1 MRHGYDG
8 GSRTEQI
15 WEADVRD
22 IGWIGRRD
30 VMRLLG
36 AGGAA
41 LAAGLPERV
50 HAAATKNTLVL
61 GLDISDSIT
70 FDPAREAQYT
80 PPLTLTAAYE
90 SLITMT
96 PSDYLNVKP
105 TLASAWARTP
115 DGKGWR
121 FTMRP
126 GTKFNSGNPVT
137 VEDVKWSIERVINV
151 KDQPSQY
158 VANVDHVAIVD
169 PQTIDVMLKDPSQ
182 PLLTVLCGPNF
193 GVMERKVV
201 EAHGG
206 TAAPNAN
213 TEDKAT
219 QWLNQNS
226 AGAGPYTLTGWTRN
240 AQIMLTRNPH
250 YWRGLAPFEHVVLRH
265 MGDSATQL
273 LAIKRGDIDAA
284 FNLIP
289 EQVATLKGDAHVRV
303 EGLESLDFV
312 YMALTC
318 EPDFN
323 KALAVKEARQAVWYA
338 IDYDG
343 IIDSMLGGASI
354 RCASFIPIGLYGST
368 RETTKQFGYHQDL
381 DRAKQLLQKAGV
393 PDGFEFKLSYGDAAV
408 SGLSYSVLAQ
418 KLQSDLARVG
428 IKVNLDPM
436 DQVNLRTQ
444 YTTGK
449 STAVLTF
456 WNPSGVETDGWASAT
471 VQRVAKR
478 IHWTPPDDLV
488 KLVAQAASEADVEK
502 RSALYLEYEKA
513 MIDQAN
519 LIVLFQPIYQ
529 FAVRDAIRKFP
540 LTAAGWEVELFETS
554 T

>member
-1 MRHGYDG
+1 MTG
-8 GSRTEQI
+8 
-15 WEADVRD
+15 ADWRE
-22 IGWIGRRD
+22 IGWIGRRQ
-30 VMRLLG
+30 VLRLLG

-50 HAAATKNTLVL
+50 HAAASKTTLVL
-61 GLDISDSIT
+61 GIDISDSIT

-80 PPLTLTAAYE
+80 APMTLNAAYDA
-90 SLITMT
+90 LMTMS
-96 PSDYLNVKP
+96 PGDYLNVKP
-105 TLASAWARTP
+105 ALATEWARTP

-121 FTMRP
+121 FTLRQ
-126 GTKFNSGNPVT
+126 GAQFNSGNPVT
-137 VEDVKWSIERVINV
+137 ADDVKWSMDRLINL

-158 VANVDHVAIVD
+158 VANVARVEIPDPGHVDVILTD
-169 PQTIDVMLKDPSQ
+169 PTQ
-182 PLLTVLCGPNF
+182 PLLTVICGPNF
-193 GVMERKVV
+193 GVLERKVV

-206 TAAPNAN
+206 TSAPDAN
-213 TEDKAT
+213 STDKAT

-226 AGAGPYTLTGWTRN
+226 AGAGPFTLVGWTRN
-240 AQIMLTRNPH
+240 AQILLTRNPH
-250 YWRGLAPFEHVVLRH
+250 YWRGPAHFEHVVIRH
-265 MGDSATQL
+265 MSDSATQL

-289 EQVATLKGDAHVRV
+289 EQIATLKGNPDVQV

-318 EPDFN
+318 EPAFN
-323 KALAVKEARQAVWYA
+323 KALAVKAARQAVWYA

-343 IIDSMLGGASI
+343 IINDLLGGHAI

-368 RETTKQFGYHQDL
+368 REITKEIGYHQDL
-381 DRAKQLLQKAGV
+381 EKSKQLLQQAGF
-393 PDGFEFKLSYGDAAV
+393 PDGFEYKLSYGDAAV
-408 SGLSYSVLAQ
+408 SGLSYAVLGQ

-428 IKVNLDPM
+428 IKVVLDPM

-456 WNPSGVETDGWASAT
+456 WNPSGVEEDGWSSAT

-488 KLVAQAASEADVEK
+488 KLVLAAAQETDPEK
-502 RSALYLEYEKA
+502 RSELYVKYSKF

-529 FAVRDAIRKFP
+529 FAVRNVIKTFP
-540 LTAAGWEVELFETS
+540 LTAAGWEVQLDQAGA
-554 T
+554 

>member
-1 MRHGYDG
+1 MRK
-8 GSRTEQI
+8 
-15 WEADVRD
+15 
-22 IGWIGRRD
+22 IGWIGRRE
-30 VMRLLG
+30 VLRLLG
-36 AGGAA
+36 VGSAA
-41 LAAGLPERV
+41 LASGLPERV
-50 HAAATKNTLVL
+50 HAAASKTTLVL
-61 GLDISDSIT
+61 GLDISDTISL
-70 FDPAREAQYT
+70 DPAREAQYT
-80 PPLTLTAAYE
+80 PPLTVNAAYE
-90 SLITMT
+90 ALITMS
-96 PSDYLNVKP
+96 PGDYLNVKP
-105 TLASAWARTP
+105 ALASAWERTP

-121 FTMRP
+121 FTLRD
-126 GTKFNSGNPVT
+126 GAKFNSGNVVT
-137 VEDVKWSIERVINV
+137 AEDVKWTIERVINL

-158 VANVDHVAIVD
+158 VTNVDRVEVVD
-169 PQTIDVMLKDPSQ
+169 PRTVNVLLKDPGL

-193 GVMERKVV
+193 GILERKIV

-206 TAAPNAN
+206 TSAPDAN
-213 TEDKAT
+213 STDKAT

-226 AGAGPYTLTGWTRN
+226 AGAGPFTLVGWTRN
-240 AQIMLTRNPH
+240 SQILLTRNPH
-250 YWRGLAPFEHVVLRH
+250 YWRGPTQFEHVIIRH

-273 LAIKRGDIDAA
+273 LAVKRGDIDAA

-289 EQVATLKGDAHVRV
+289 EQVATLKGNKDVRV

-318 EPDFN
+318 EPEFS
-323 KALAVKEARQAVWYA
+323 KALAVKEARQAIANA

-343 IIDSMLGGASI
+343 IINDLLGGHAI
-354 RCASFIPIGLYGST
+354 RCASFIPIGMYGST
-368 RETTKQFGYHQDL
+368 RETTKEIGYHQNV
-381 DRAKQLLQKAGV
+381 DRARQLLQKAGF

-408 SGLSYSVLAQ
+408 SGLSYAVLGQ

-428 IKVNLDPM
+428 IKVMLNPM

-456 WNPSGVETDGWASAT
+456 WNPSGVEEDGWTSAT

-478 IHWTPPDDLV
+478 IHWTPPESLV
-488 KLVAQAASEADVEK
+488 QLVTAGALETDPAKRADI
-502 RSALYLEYEKA
+502 YLQYSKF

-529 FAVRDAIRKFP
+529 FAVRNVIKSFP
-540 LTAAGWEVELFETS
+540 LTAAGWEVQLDQVDA
-554 T
+554 